1 MYRLVL
7 RYCLRLTYCQDHHLE
22 AQNAWLLYGRERRP
36 ETRENLSVSASLL
49 ISIFGSELDD
59 EWRARLKQDEIQYF
73 RTADYFAME
82 GEFRKLADRYGLTN
96 ARVLASAL
104 FADLKSILR
113 SYDVHFFCL
122 GCPIA
127 TLQAVRREPRPWIV
141 LDSDPYVMVHEELI
155 YRTVRMV
162 RESIRPDTIAFI
174 FDENAKVAAFNDI
187 SWAEFKRSV
196 YPSSVA
202 QCMTTLVPLDDK
214 QFPALQA
221 ADLIAHTARRTF
233 DKQLANG
240 SIKM

>member
-1 MYRLVL
+1 MKS
-7 RYCLRLTYCQDHHLE
+7 
-22 AQNAWLLYGRERRP
+22 N
-36 ETRENLSVSASLL
+36 
-49 ISIFGSELDD
+49 IFGRRITSL
-59 EWRARLKQDEIQYF
+59 WR
-73 RTADYFAME
+73 

-233 DKQLANG
+233 RQATGERFDQNVATFTTWRSGATSCRIWRSTMQNIYG
-240 SIKM
+240 SCQS

>member
-1 MYRLVL
+1 MVL
-7 RYCLRLTYCQDHHLE
+7 R
-22 AQNAWLLYGRERRP
+22 
-36 ETRENLSVSASLL
+36 TRES
-49 ISIFGSELDD
+49 
-59 EWRARLKQDEIQYF
+59 WRAL
-73 RTADYFAME
+73 
-82 GEFRKLADRYGLTN
+82 LAH
-96 ARVLASAL
+96 
-104 FADLKSILR
+104 LKSILR

-240 SIKM
+240 SIKMWRPLRHGGVARRVVAYGDLQCRIFTGVVKVKLGSSPPRRMARIAAG